1 VSRKIPPVEAEA
13 PSAADVAKLMMSWMT
28 VAMRLSQG
36 RSFSRNLRS
45 ISDLGLTMPMMAAL
59 HVIAFDGKQTMTTLV
74 DHLGLSTSATS
85 HLLQRLVELGLCE
98 RTDSPGDRRQKVIA
112 LSKAGTDFVAE
123 ITRTRFEELQA
134 SLDPLSPS
142 TRTALFD
149 VLGQVVSELS
159 LAIPDM
165 MRARGCPGHAA
176 AHTSNSGA
184 SRPNSSIHSDPWR
197 DAKGLNSSSPDTSTD
212 VAAGDDS
219 DEMKE
224 RS

>member
-1 VSRKIPPVEAEA
+1 
-13 PSAADVAKLMMSWMT
+13 MSWMT
-28 VAMRLSQG
+28 VSLRLSQG
-36 RSFSRNLRS
+36 RNFSRNLRS

-59 HVIAFDGKQTMTTLV
+59 HVIAFDGQQTMTTLV

-98 RTDSPGDRRQKVIA
+98 RTDSPTDRRQKLIV
-112 LSKAGTDFVAE
+112 LTQAGREFVADM
-123 ITRTRFEELQA
+123 TRSRFDELQA
-134 SLDPLSPS
+134 SVDPLSPA
-142 TRTALFD
+142 TRTALFE

-159 LAIPDM
+159 LAMPDIV
-165 MRARGCPGHAA
+165 RARGCPGHAA
-176 AHTSNSGA
+176 VFGST
-184 SRPNSSIHSDPWR
+184 
-197 DAKGLNSSSPDTSTD
+197 SSSPDTSTD

>member
-1 VSRKIPPVEAEA
+1 MNRKIQPVEAEA
-13 PSAADVAKLMMSWMT
+13 PSAADLAKLMMSWMT

-36 RSFSRNLRS
+36 RNFSRNLRS

-59 HVIAFDGKQTMTTLV
+59 HVIAFDGTKTMTMLV

-98 RTDSPGDRRQKVIA
+98 RTDSPADRRQKLIA
-112 LSKAGTDFVAE
+112 LTQAGTDFVAE
-123 ITRTRFEELQA
+123 ITRSRFEELQA
-134 SLDPLSPS
+134 SVDPLSPS

-149 VLGQVVSELS
+149 VLGHVVSELS
-159 LAIPDM
+159 LAMPNTL
-165 MRARGCPGHAA
+165 RAPV
-176 AHTSNSGA
+176 
-184 SRPNSSIHSDPWR
+184 
-197 DAKGLNSSSPDTSTD
+197 SSSPDTSTD
-212 VAAGDDS
+212 VADGDDS

>member
-1 VSRKIPPVEAEA
+1 MSRKVPPVEAEA

-28 VAMRLSQG
+28 VSMRLSQG
-36 RSFSRNLRS
+36 RNFSRHLRS

-85 HLLQRLVELGLCE
+85 HLLQRLVDLGLCE
-98 RTDSPGDRRQKVIA
+98 RTDSPADRRQKLIA
-112 LSKAGTDFVAE
+112 LTQAGTAFVGD
-123 ITRTRFEELQA
+123 ITRSRFEELQA
-134 SLDPLSPS
+134 SVDPLSPS
-142 TRTALFD
+142 TRKALFD

-159 LAIPDM
+159 LAIPEIA
-165 MRARGCPGHAA
+165 RARWCQAHA
-176 AHTSNSGA
+176 TSS
-184 SRPNSSIHSDPWR
+184 
-197 DAKGLNSSSPDTSTD
+197 SSSPDTSTD

-224 RS
+224 R

>member
-1 VSRKIPPVEAEA
+1 MSRKVPPVEAEA

-36 RSFSRNLRS
+36 RSFSRNLKS

-98 RTDSPGDRRQKVIA
+98 RTDSPADRRQKLIA
-112 LSKAGTDFVAE
+112 LTQMGTDFVAE
-123 ITRTRFEELQA
+123 ITRSRFEELQA
-134 SLDPLSPS
+134 SVDPLTPS

-159 LAIPDM
+159 LAMPDI
-165 MRARGCPGHAA
+165 MRARGCPGHSA
-176 AHTSNSGA
+176 G
-184 SRPNSSIHSDPWR
+184 SSCSS
-197 DAKGLNSSSPDTSTD
+197 SSSPDTSTD